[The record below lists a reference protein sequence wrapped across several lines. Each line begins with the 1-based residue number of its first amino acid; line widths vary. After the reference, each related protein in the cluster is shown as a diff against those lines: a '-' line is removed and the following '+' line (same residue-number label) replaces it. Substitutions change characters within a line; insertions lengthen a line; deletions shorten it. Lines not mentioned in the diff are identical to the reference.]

1 MSRGI
6 VPSSRAI
13 ESRMRPIILSGFMGT
28 GKSTVGRVLAAR
40 LGVPFVD
47 TDSEIERAS
56 GLSVV
61 ELWKRDGEAAFRARE
76 AAIVDGLLVDDT
88 PRVIS
93 FGGGTVTSER
103 TRRLAVDR
111 GIVVTLTAPAETVV
125 ARARD
130 LATRPNLAVGSDPVT
145 RARDLL
151 AQRSSAYGECHLTV
165 STETLDVQ
173 TVAREILDVVRR
185 DPLLVPLGS
194 RSYTVDVCSDEPSR
208 LTDALMRCAP
218 SSVVLVTDAHVVA
231 ARGSA
236 VTDALQPFR
245 GAVARV
251 ILTPGEVHK
260 TIEAV
265 TSIWDAAL
273 AASVDRD
280 AIVLAIG
287 GGVVGDLAGF
297 AAACLLRGVRLIQV
311 PTTLLSMVDSS
322 VGGKTGCDHPRGK
335 NLIGA
340 FHQPVAVV
348 ADIAHLTTLDRRQV
362 ASGLAEAVKIAV
374 ATDVSLLERLE
385 ALAPDLVRGD
395 AAALTEVVRR
405 AVHAKIVVVRDDERE
420 AGSRALLN
428 LGHTVGHAIEAHG
441 GYDRWLH
448 GEAVALGT
456 VAEMQATTA
465 LGWTPPALA
474 DRVADLQRALG
485 LPDTLERA
493 EIEAAWPFVASDK
506 KRGGVSLRLPVVMA
520 PGRAEVKRVPAVE
533 LRRALLEV

>member
-1 MSRGI
+1 
-6 VPSSRAI
+6 
-13 ESRMRPIILSGFMGT
+13 MRPIILSGFMGT

-322 VGGKTGCDHPRGK
+322 VGGKTG
-335 NLIGA
+335 
-340 FHQPVAVV
+340 
-348 ADIAHLTTLDRRQV
+348 DRRQV